1 MKMKESLKRFYEYLE
16 SDEDLM
22 YCVRIQVEWNEE
34 AFLKMKRLSR
44 EVMKDY
50 AHKDNYPKR
59 FIAYFMWE
67 IPTIIDIL
75 SQFKHCSKKDKSKG
89 YTDETYRIMNYRK
102 NQSIKKTPTRIY
114 KLTECLLSV
123 HL

>member
-89 YTDETYRIMNYRK
+89 YTDETYRIMITEK
-102 NQSIKKTPTRIY
+102 INQLKKLQQEFISSLNVY
-114 KLTECLLSV
+114 
-123 HL
+123 